1 MNKTFKELPADIA
14 IFKNLPTDLH
24 HCIFS
29 YMKPSV
35 YNNLWFDLPWLDII
49 RFLGERYS
57 FEELFDICNKNI
69 PNECK
74 LEIDDNAKHR
84 IGMYLEKVKPFSMWG
99 KRYIY
104 FEDCID
110 EELAIDLLLDTID
123 SFINNENYT
132 DEIMFTINCKYL
144 SMYKYYNEIISFE
157 EEEDRLKNTHLEN
170 IRLQENIY
178 NHFTE
183 KFQQDIIKNPSI
195 DHFSISNENS

>member
-1 MNKTFKELPADIA
+1 
-14 IFKNLPTDLH
+14 
-24 HCIFS
+24 
-29 YMKPSV
+29 MKPSV

-57 FEELFDICNKNI
+57 FEDLYDICNKNI
-69 PNECK
+69 PDECK
-74 LEIDDNAKHR
+74 LEIDDSKMHSV
-84 IGMYLEKVKPFSMWG
+84 GMYLEKVKPSVWG

-123 SFINNENYT
+123 SFINNEKYT
-132 DEIMFTINCKYL
+132 DQIMFTINCKYL
-144 SMYKYYNEIISFE
+144 SMYKYYDEIITLAE
-157 EEEDRLKNTHLEN
+157 KEDRLKNTHFEN

-178 NHFTE
+178 NHFTK

-195 DHFSISNENS
+195 DHFSISNENCWSTSFEFFT